1 MVVRLHNSSLD
12 DDNNDK
18 RPFPPSFA
26 SWTIRIADG
35 ENERLVKMKGDGGER
50 SGQTGVVGDGGTRHA
65 NGMRARSGGLMS
77 DQLLT
82 HVAVAH
88 LLFNL

>member
-18 RPFPPSFA
+18 RPFLPPFLLPLLHGRLGS
-26 SWTIRIADG
+26 RDG

-50 SGQTGVVGDGGTRHA
+50 SGQEQS
-65 NGMRARSGGLMS
+65 GMEGLVTQMECGP
-77 DQLLT
+77 DPE
-82 HVAVAH
+82 V
-88 LLFNL
+88 